1 MRAVVIGL
9 HKFSDYCY
17 GRHVTIESDHKQ
29 LEAISNKPLSEVPKR
44 LLRMVLSIQ
53 KFDYK
58 ITYKKGSDII
68 IADALSR
75 APVEDDNFQFN
86 FSEVNLLEFLAVSEQ
101 TRDRLV
107 SATKEDK
114 DLQKLIK
121 LIKQGFPM
129 QYKVLEPQLKHLY
142 KFRDYLSTKDNL
154 IFYKDR
160 VFVPASM
167 RNDMKKAH
175 TSHLAVGSNMRRAL
189 DTIFWPGMRHELQ
202 ECYINCKQCSR
213 YSARNSKETLITR
226 PLPEYPFQRIG
237 LDTMTLDGRKYLV
250 CVDYFSNYTLVD
262 RLHGTSSWC
271 TIKLI
276 RKHFMRYGIPEEV
289 VSDGGPEF
297 DNKMMRELAHKYGFR
312 WNPCSPE
319 MPNSNGMAESAVKQI
334 KGIKKNVIMKTAILV
349 WPY

>member
-1 MRAVVIGL
+1 M
-9 HKFSDYCY
+9 
-17 GRHVTIESDHKQ
+17 TIESDHKP

-142 KFRDYLSTKDNL
+142 KFRDYLSTKDDL

-167 RNDMKKAH
+167 RNDMKKKAH
-175 TSHLAVGSNMRRAL
+175 TSHLAVESNMRRAL
-189 DTIFWPGMRHELQ
+189 DTISGQ
-202 ECYINCKQCSR
+202 E
-213 YSARNSKETLITR
+213 
-226 PLPEYPFQRIG
+226 
-237 LDTMTLDGRKYLV
+237 
-250 CVDYFSNYTLVD
+250 
-262 RLHGTSSWC
+262 
-271 TIKLI
+271 
-276 RKHFMRYGIPEEV
+276 
-289 VSDGGPEF
+289 
-297 DNKMMRELAHKYGFR
+297 
-312 WNPCSPE
+312 
-319 MPNSNGMAESAVKQI
+319 
-334 KGIKKNVIMKTAILV
+334 
-349 WPY
+349 

>member
-1 MRAVVIGL
+1 
-9 HKFSDYCY
+9 
-17 GRHVTIESDHKQ
+17 
-29 LEAISNKPLSEVPKR
+29 
-44 LLRMVLSIQ
+44 MVLSIQ

-75 APVEDDNFQFN
+75 APVEDDIFQFN

-167 RNDMKKAH
+167 RKDMKKKAH
-175 TSHLAVGSNMRRAL
+175 TSHLAVESNMRHAL
-189 DTIFWPGMRHELQ
+189 DTISGQ
-202 ECYINCKQCSR
+202 E
-213 YSARNSKETLITR
+213 
-226 PLPEYPFQRIG
+226 
-237 LDTMTLDGRKYLV
+237 
-250 CVDYFSNYTLVD
+250 
-262 RLHGTSSWC
+262 
-271 TIKLI
+271 
-276 RKHFMRYGIPEEV
+276 
-289 VSDGGPEF
+289 
-297 DNKMMRELAHKYGFR
+297 
-312 WNPCSPE
+312 
-319 MPNSNGMAESAVKQI
+319 
-334 KGIKKNVIMKTAILV
+334 
-349 WPY
+349 